1 MKFTRVYGL
10 IKDFKEYGVL
20 ALCIIFSFILLARND
35 SRQIRAI
42 RSLTIGSIAFLQDAF
57 GYVPNYFSL
66 GEQNHIL
73 REMNLS
79 LSDEVSRLREARL
92 ENIRL
97 QQMLKFRENTTFA
110 YVAAK
115 VVGKQPDPLRN
126 TITLNVGTNDG
137 VGMNMPIV
145 TDAGLV
151 GKIIATSSDYSVG
164 QTLFNV
170 GLRISARV
178 QRSRVDGILLWQGG
192 DNLVLKDV
200 AKTLDVKK
208 GDALITS
215 DFSSIFPAGI
225 KVGVVQSTSLTR
237 GSLFLN
243 VDITPSVDFSRLE
256 EVFVALY
263 RPDSSR
269 VALEQSLHSH

>member
-1 MKFTRVYGL
+1 MKFTRVYNL

-20 ALCIIFSFILLARND
+20 ALCLMLSFVLLARND

-42 RSLTIGSIAFLQDAF
+42 RSVTIGTIAFIQDAF
-57 GYVPNYFSL
+57 GYIPNYFNL
-66 GEQNHIL
+66 GEQNHVL

-97 QQMLKFRENTTFA
+97 QQMLKFKANKTFS

-126 TITLNVGTNDG
+126 TITLNVGSNDG
-137 VGMNMPIV
+137 VRVSMPIV

-151 GKIIATSSDYSVG
+151 GKIIATSRNYAVG

-170 GLRISARV
+170 GLRVSAKV

-192 DNLVLKDV
+192 DNLILKDV

-215 DFSSIFPAGI
+215 DFSSIFPPGI

-243 VDITPSVDFSRLE
+243 VDVSPSVDFSRLE

-263 RPDSSR
+263 EPDSSR
-269 VALEQSLHSH
+269 VALEQSVHNR